1 MGPQLRVKSIIR
13 CSLLQQRQ
21 SLSLLLWFWFLL
33 LLDAVVGAE
42 HSSFLYTSVVG
53 RASGLLGALLFV
65 LFFLCFFPSCEL
77 LLPFSPVQQWTHPF
91 RTFCM
96 PCVLCGGQKLSRS
109 VLFVCSFVFL
119 KAFWGFDFVRSSS
132 SSSSSLRSSCF
143 LLFLCICEVWRY
155 PQTQTQTQ
163 EEQLL

>member
-1 MGPQLRVKSIIR
+1 MGPQLRFKSIIR

-21 SLSLLLWFWFLL
+21 SLSLLLWFLFLL

-53 RASGLLGALLFV
+53 PASGLVGTLLFV
-65 LFFLCFFPSCEL
+65 LFLLCFFPSCEL

-91 RTFCM
+91 RTFYV

-119 KAFWGFDFVRSSS
+119 KAFWGFDFVRC

-155 PQTQTQTQ
+155 PQTQTR